1 LVFESRCH
9 WPAPGAAALP
19 RPIALRQRDV
29 WPLPPLAAVARAW
42 WCPSWG
48 GPQLVRVDQL
58 AISDAGPDA
67 AYSAPVTVFAT
78 LEIDEAMRIEAMRGH
93 MVL

>member
-1 LVFESRCH
+1 
-9 WPAPGAAALP
+9 
-19 RPIALRQRDV
+19 
-29 WPLPPLAAVARAW
+29 
-42 WCPSWG
+42 
-48 GPQLVRVDQL
+48 LVRVDQL